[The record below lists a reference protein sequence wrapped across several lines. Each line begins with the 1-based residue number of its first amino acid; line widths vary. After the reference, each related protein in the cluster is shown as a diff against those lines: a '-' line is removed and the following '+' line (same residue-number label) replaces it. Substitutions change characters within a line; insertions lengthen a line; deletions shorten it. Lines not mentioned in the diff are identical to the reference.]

1 MSTPTYPGVVPP
13 PPGIIPNLTSPKDS
27 GWTLLLGWLITCNVF
42 TTLAFIT
49 RAYVKV
55 WIVGKILLEDVTFT
69 IASIIGILYSAT
81 VAGMLYY
88 GEGRHAWELSP
99 EAYKNILRWLYFG
112 SVVYSPAAY
121 FTKVTI
127 LLIIARIFIVRERVT
142 MSIYIFIAALLVSY
156 LPIQFT
162 KTFICS
168 PIKAFWDDSVKGT
181 CLNQRRIFIA
191 DTTLSFLT
199 DFIIL
204 TIPIPLIWSLKTPL
218 CKKIQVAAL
227 LGAGGIAT
235 AVTCFRLWAVVQF
248 IHSTD
253 ASSDFVRQSI
263 CVLIE
268 LTIGLLCSCLPAANI
283 LIERYKSDRSSAS
296 QNSSAPRCKWL
307 FMKHS
312 HNSQPPMSEPSEPQ
326 VTVAAS
332 NASTLG
338 GPLVDVD
345 VELAMMYDLSEL
357 SRGSYSMMAR
367 GSLASA
373 RGDRYFTNPR
383 IIEDT
388 TSNAETS
395 SGRISINH

>member
-1 MSTPTYPGVVPP
+1 
-13 PPGIIPNLTSPKDS
+13 
-27 GWTLLLGWLITCNVF
+27 
-42 TTLAFIT
+42 
-49 RAYVKV
+49 
-55 WIVGKILLEDVTFT
+55 
-69 IASIIGILYSAT
+69 
-81 VAGMLYY
+81 MLYY

-99 EAYKNILRWLYFG
+99 EAYKNILRVSFIGNSLSRQPNRLNSCNSHLQWLYFG

-127 LLIIARIFIVRERVT
+127 LLIIARIFIVRDRVT

-235 AVTCFRLWAVVQF
+235 GVTCFRLWAVVQF

-263 CVLIE
+263 CV
-268 LTIGLLCSCLPAANI
+268 
-283 LIERYKSDRSSAS
+283 
-296 QNSSAPRCKWL
+296 
-307 FMKHS
+307 
-312 HNSQPPMSEPSEPQ
+312 
-326 VTVAAS
+326 
-332 NASTLG
+332 
-338 GPLVDVD
+338 
-345 VELAMMYDLSEL
+345 
-357 SRGSYSMMAR
+357 
-367 GSLASA
+367 
-373 RGDRYFTNPR
+373 
-383 IIEDT
+383 
-388 TSNAETS
+388 
-395 SGRISINH
+395 